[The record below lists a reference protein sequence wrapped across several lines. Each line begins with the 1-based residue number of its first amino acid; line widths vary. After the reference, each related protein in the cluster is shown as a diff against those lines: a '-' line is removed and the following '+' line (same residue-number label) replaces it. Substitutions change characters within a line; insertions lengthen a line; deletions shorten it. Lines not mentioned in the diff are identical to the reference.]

1 MLSCQHRPHPTSPHP
16 RASRPARPP
25 LVSLNACLSESLCC
39 ALIQDHCGA
48 VLSPCSEPG
57 IAPTALNAQHPFCSA
72 CCVSALL
79 VTHFPGLLSFFF
91 FFFLLSVHYIQAL
104 VSKQKRLLFTG
115 CFSMVRMPELPHQQM
130 RCKST
135 GGCGHVL
142 SIQHDKHFAWREPLW
157 RKQLVL
163 VELNFNQR
171 AAVFMTIYSSYVT
184 LELRPASRRG

>member
-91 FFFLLSVHYIQAL
+91 FFSYCLFITSRPWCLN
-104 VSKQKRLLFTG
+104 KRG
-115 CFSMVRMPELPHQQM
+115 CCLQDAFQWSGCRSCRINKWDAKVQGVVGMFFQFSTTNILRGES
-130 RCKST
+130 RS
-135 GGCGHVL
+135 GGNSL
-142 SIQHDKHFAWREPLW
+142 YW
-157 RKQLVL
+157 
-163 VELNFNQR
+163 
-171 AAVFMTIYSSYVT
+171 SS
-184 LELRPASRRG
+184 